1 MRVWSMR
8 TSKYD
13 FLTFNAHADHSR
25 DLIDVIATMLS
36 AVPVPK
42 PAADAT

>member
-1 MRVWSMR
+1 M
-8 TSKYD
+8 SKYGS
-13 FLTFNAHADHSR
+13 LTFNAHADHSR
-25 DLIDVIATMLS
+25 YSIDVIATILF